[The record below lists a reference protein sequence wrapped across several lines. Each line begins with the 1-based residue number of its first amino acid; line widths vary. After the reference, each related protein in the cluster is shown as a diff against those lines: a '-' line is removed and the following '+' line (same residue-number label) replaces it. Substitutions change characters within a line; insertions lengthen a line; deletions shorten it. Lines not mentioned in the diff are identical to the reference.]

1 MVRGAEAAEASVTA
15 ASELLG
21 SVLQIVNVKS
31 SLK

>member
-1 MVRGAEAAEASVTA
+1 MVRGAEAAEASGTA

-21 SVLQIVNVKS
+21 SVLQIVSVKS